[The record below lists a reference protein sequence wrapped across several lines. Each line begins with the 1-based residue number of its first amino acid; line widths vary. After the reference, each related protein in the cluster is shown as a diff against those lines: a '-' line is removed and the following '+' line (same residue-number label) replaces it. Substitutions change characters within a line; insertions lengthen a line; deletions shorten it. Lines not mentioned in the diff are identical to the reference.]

1 MIEEFSFENFRSFK
15 TMTTLMMSAANIKS
29 TPPELDTDNVINVNN
44 QTQLLKA
51 KAIYGA
57 NASGKSNVVK
67 ALAAFIKIVVSSVK
81 EENVLSGTLTPF
93 VLSEE
98 TIQEPTFF
106 QLVFWQDGV
115 RYRYGFQA
123 DNEKIHAEWLY
134 GTPGKREQPYFTR
147 EGNVVTSINKTH
159 FSEGEKLL
167 KLIENDEDNPI
178 FRSNSLFLTSVSS
191 FGIGKLSLKLVRGIG
206 QMYIT
211 VGLEDKDAYERSKT
225 ALESPTMKKEIEF
238 LLSLADTGVE
248 RLDIVETP
256 VSAESQRMDMLNEP
270 KERRVVTIR
279 DVYNEKQEK
288 VYEIALYFSTA
299 ESEGTKKLFEIS
311 TFIINALREGRTFII
326 DEFDAR
332 FHPLITQKLV
342 ELFNSNINTKGQL
355 IFVTHDTNLLSS
367 KLLRRDQID
376 FVEKDKY
383 GASHLFNLLQFKG
396 VRDTDPFE
404 KNYIRGKYGAIPFV
418 GGLNSLFFECEDD
431 GEA

>member
-1 MIEEFSFENFRSFK
+1 MIEEFSFENFMSFK

-29 TPPELDTDNVINVNN
+29 ISPELDTDNVINVNN

-81 EENVLSGTLTPF
+81 EDNVLSGILTPF
-93 VLSEE
+93 LLSEE

-147 EGNVVTSINKTH
+147 EGNVVTSINRTH

-167 KLIENDEDNPI
+167 KLIGNHQENAI

-191 FGIGKLSLKLVRGIG
+191 FGIGQLSKKLIEGIG
-206 QMYIT
+206 QMYVT
-211 VGLEDKDAYERSKT
+211 VGLRDKVAFEISKD
-225 ALESPTMKKEIEF
+225 ALESPSMKKQIESF
-238 LLSLADTGVE
+238 LSLADTGVD
-248 RLDIVETP
+248 RLAVIETP
-256 VSAESQRMDMLNEP
+256 LSKEGERKDMLNEP
-270 KERRVVTIR
+270 KRKWAVAFK
-279 DVYNEKQEK
+279 DVYNAQREK
-288 VYEIALYFSTA
+288 VSVVPMPISSF
-299 ESEGTKKLFEIS
+299 ESEGTKKMFEIS
-311 TFIINALREGRTFII
+311 TFIINALREGKTLVI

-332 FHPLITQKLV
+332 FHPLITQKIV
-342 ELFNSNINTKGQL
+342 ELFNSSINTKGQL

-418 GGLNSLFFECEDD
+418 GGLNSLFFECGDD

>member
-1 MIEEFSFENFRSFK
+1 
-15 TMTTLMMSAANIKS
+15 MTTLMMSAANIKS
-29 TPPELDTDNVINVNN
+29 TSPQLDTDNVINVNN

-57 NASGKSNVVK
+57 NASGKSNLVK
-67 ALAAFIKIVVSSVK
+67 ALAGFIYIVVSSVK
-81 EENVLSGTLTPF
+81 EEDALNKVLTPF
-93 VLSEE
+93 LLSQE
-98 TIQEPTFF
+98 TIKEPTFF
-106 QLVFWQDGV
+106 QMVFWQDQV

-123 DNEKIHAEWLY
+123 DHRRIHAEWLY

-147 EGNVVTSINKTH
+147 EDNVVTSINKTH

-167 KLIENDEDNPI
+167 NLIKNDEGNPI

-191 FGIGKLSLKLVRGIG
+191 FGLGQLSKKLIKGIG
-206 QMYIT
+206 QIYVT
-211 VGLEDKDAYERSKT
+211 VGLRDKVAFEISKG
-225 ALESPTMKKEIEF
+225 ALESPRMKKQIESF
-238 LLSLADTGVE
+238 LSLADTGVD
-248 RLDIVETP
+248 RLAVIETP
-256 VSAESQRMDMLNEP
+256 LSKEDERKDMLNES
-270 KERRVVTIR
+270 KRKWAVVFK
-279 DVYNEKQEK
+279 DVYNAQREK
-288 VYEIALYFSTA
+288 VSIIPMPISSF
-299 ESEGTKKLFEIS
+299 ESEGTKKMFEIS
-311 TFIINALREGRTFII
+311 TFIINALREGRTLII

-342 ELFNSNINTKGQL
+342 ELFNSFTNSEGQL